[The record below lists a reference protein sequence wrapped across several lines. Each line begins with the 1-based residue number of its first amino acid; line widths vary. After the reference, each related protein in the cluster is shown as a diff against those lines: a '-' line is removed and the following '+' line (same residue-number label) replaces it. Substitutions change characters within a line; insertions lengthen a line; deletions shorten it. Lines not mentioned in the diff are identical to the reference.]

1 MPIAIVGGELIMS
14 KLQADGGLIVHSDEP
29 LNTEPVSSALVAN
42 FYTPQDLFYI
52 RNHGEIPQLAEDHRV
67 ELSGLVENPASFCL
81 ADLQRDI
88 AHRKV
93 TAVLQCAGNRRADM
107 QKVRETSGDPWL
119 VGAIGNAE
127 WTGAALSDVLD
138 RAEVDNS
145 RARYVAFTCADEVD
159 VDGEIAAYGVSITLE
174 RAMVGD
180 VLIAWALNGEPLTP
194 EHGAPMRIIVPDQA
208 GVRSAKWIKKIEVR
222 ETPSNAPIQAKD
234 YKLFPPSVAKDEA
247 EWDEGLT
254 IERMPVSS
262 AICVPGPDEQ
272 IPSGKTTIRGYAVA
286 YGRAVVRVDVSSDGG
301 TTWKQADLQS
311 EPDALAAWTLWS
323 LDIDLPAGKH
333 ELVVKAVDEAGQSQP
348 EKMDDLWNFSG
359 YLATAWHR
367 VAVEAID

>member
-14 KLQADGGLIVHSDEP
+14 KLQADGGMIVHSDEP

-119 VGAIGNAE
+119 VGAISNAE

-262 AICVPGPDEQ
+262 AI
-272 IPSGKTTIRGYAVA
+272 
-286 YGRAVVRVDVSSDGG
+286 
-301 TTWKQADLQS
+301 
-311 EPDALAAWTLWS
+311 
-323 LDIDLPAGKH
+323 
-333 ELVVKAVDEAGQSQP
+333 
-348 EKMDDLWNFSG
+348 
-359 YLATAWHR
+359 
-367 VAVEAID
+367 